1 MSAAPPAPTV
11 PSRIA
16 EISRRSG
23 RIAVRGWRRLLGRP
37 RGSEA
42 KSFLPLLVQVL
53 AGFSKHDGQVVETEV
68 DSALGFLRND
78 YPETVYSELTRQ
90 FRDALGQN
98 QDLSEMAERLAKEL
112 HPERKVM
119 LGIQLYDIIARAG
132 KQQAQMDTFQTFTE
146 KLGTAAETQ
155 HIVHQ
160 LNLSGSG
167 DAAPAVSAD
176 SPLEILSF
184 GRDANADVML
194 KGLYDNDRLLAFRY
208 HNLLLLKN
216 NSRNPVFVRGR
227 PLAPGAFCRIYAGQR
242 VILDEQVLTF
252 QDLSYYFNAKKNIA
266 VTQVYL
272 ELNDDDEVQV
282 ARARS
287 RDSILEVRFGLK
299 VQVRALKNMDALFNN
314 VALRQGTLLNG
325 NLEDRIVFHNDAEL
339 VLSDLRRRARALGG
353 RFQLKSYKSV
363 YHVSNQTQRL
373 EVDDILLS
381 PGTSGAVLLKILCD
395 YENRVG
401 QLEVIEADRDI
412 TVGDRTVPV
421 GGSCD
426 LKDGD
431 IIRIDAGQG
440 LRCDF
445 SERIIEEER
454 NIVSTIEL
462 RDLTCHFGDKAKALD
477 GITFT
482 LNRGDIVC
490 VMGGS
495 GSGKS
500 TLLRAIAGRLP
511 PSNGQVLLNGQSL
524 YANLD
529 DFKRFIAYIPQD
541 DAFDDHLTVEENLR
555 YAASIR
561 SPHLSQRD
569 RERRVD
575 SRLIE
580 LGLAERRDIIVGS
593 AEKKTL
599 SGGERKRLNIGLDMI
614 SSADVFLFDEPTSG
628 LSSKDSEHVIEII
641 RGLAHNK
648 IVLVVIHQP
657 SQRLF
662 QMFNKAVLLDR
673 GGKMV
678 FHGSPSQML
687 DYFSE
692 AAEQEKGVSPEIV
705 AAEARRPEFAFDI
718 IETPLHDL
726 SGDEILEE
734 ATNGQLIPAR
744 RFSPDFWRDRYET
757 HRLYQDM
764 RQISLKQQS
773 AATPP
778 TQTEPAKK
786 PAAPPLTKFRA
797 REEWLQFTTLLR
809 RAFLSKLRN
818 IASLFVTLLAPP
830 ALAFV
835 VGWALYFTDKK
846 DVPDDAYVFSH
857 AFHIPTY
864 IFISLLV
871 ALFLALMNSVEDI
884 IRDRVILQRE
894 RNLDVSIG
902 YYVLAKFLTLCVF
915 SAFQCALFVFVG
927 NWILEVRGMFTIY
940 FLWTFLTA
948 VSGISLGLLVS
959 AVVPNSKTAAM
970 LVPLILI
977 PQLIFGGALIKY
989 EEMNRDPDLLY
1000 SFNRI
1005 FDGRKSRDDAETEKK
1020 LRVPFISRLVA
1031 THYSYESLVVAQ
1043 AKLNPLTVRQTKLDE
1058 MIRALAKQPDMPLAQ
1073 NDRLSDLKETLAQLS
1088 GLEAG
1093 SAREIDRRLGRIDE
1107 IIGGSTPSLR
1117 DFRTKVSNV
1126 SADQLYNNTKINDL
1140 VSKAESEQND
1150 YRRAYR
1156 LNVFFS
1162 PEKHHMYWFADK
1174 DLGWTTSVY
1183 IRNALILLGTSG
1195 VMLLILGFI
1204 LRRQLNR
1211 TAT

>member
-1 MSAAPPAPTV
+1 M
-11 PSRIA
+11 
-16 EISRRSG
+16 
-23 RIAVRGWRRLLGRP
+23 
-37 RGSEA
+37 
-42 KSFLPLLVQVL
+42 LPVLVQVL
-53 AGFSKHDGQVVETEV
+53 AGFTKHDGKVVEEEV
-68 DSALGFLRND
+68 ESALGFLRND

-90 FRDALGQN
+90 FSAALNEQ
-98 QDLSEMAERLAKEL
+98 QDLAAMASRLSVEL
-112 HPERKVM
+112 QPERKVM
-119 LGIQLYDIIARAG
+119 LSVELYDIIARSG
-132 KQQAQMDTFQTFTE
+132 KQKVQLDSFLAFVE
-146 KLGTAAETQ
+146 RLGVAAETQ
-155 HIVHQ
+155 HIVQRLTHSAMGDTAPV
-160 LNLSGSG
+160 NSGT
-167 DAAPAVSAD
+167 SA
-176 SPLEILSF
+176 LEILSF
-184 GRDANADVML
+184 GHDANADVTL
-194 KGLYDNDRLLAFRY
+194 KGLKQGERLLAFRY
-208 HNLLLLKN
+208 HDLVLLKN
-216 NSRNPVFVRGR
+216 NSGNPVFVRGR
-227 PLAPGAFCRIYAGQR
+227 PLPPGSFCRIYAGQR
-242 VILDEQVLTF
+242 VILDEKVLTF
-252 QDLSYYFNAKKNIA
+252 QDLAYYFNAKKNIA

-272 ELNDDDEVQV
+272 ELSDTDEVQI

-299 VQVRALKNMDALFNN
+299 VQVRALKDVDAKFNG
-314 VALRQGTLLNG
+314 VTLRQGTLLNG
-325 NLEDRIVFHNDAEL
+325 NLEDRIIFHNDAEL
-339 VLSDLRRRARALGG
+339 LLSDLRRRARALGG
-353 RFQLKSYKSV
+353 RFALKSYKSV
-363 YHVSNQTQRL
+363 YQVSNMTQKL
-373 EVDDILLS
+373 GVDDILLS
-381 PGTSGAVLLKILCD
+381 PGTSGTVLLTIHCD

-401 QLEVIEADRDI
+401 RLDVIEADREI
-412 TVGDRTVPV
+412 TVGDRIVPV
-421 GGSCD
+421 RGTCE

-454 NIVSTIEL
+454 NIISSLEL
-462 RDLTCHFGDKAKALD
+462 RDLTCHFGGNVKALD

-482 LNRGDIVC
+482 LTRGDIVC

-511 PSNGQVLLNGQSL
+511 PSRGGVFLNGQSL
-524 YANLD
+524 YEKLD
-529 DFKRFIAYIPQD
+529 DFKRFIAYVPQD

-561 SPHLSQRD
+561 SPHLSKRD
-569 RERRVD
+569 RVRRVD
-575 SRLIE
+575 SRLVE
-580 LGLAERRDIIVGS
+580 LGLAERRGVIVGS

-662 QMFNKAVLLDR
+662 QMFNKAILLDR

-678 FHGSPSQML
+678 FHGTPTEML
-687 DYFSE
+687 AYFSE
-692 AAEQEKGVSPEIV
+692 AAAEEKGVPPETLAI
-705 AAEARRPEFAFDI
+705 EATRPEFAFDI

-726 SGDEILEE
+726 SGEIILEE
-734 ATNGQLIPAR
+734 TGSGQLLPAR
-744 RFSPDFWRDRYET
+744 RFSPDFWRDRYES

-764 RQISLKQQS
+764 RRVPLKPQTTSQIHLPSQS
-773 AATPP
+773 SQSSQPDTPKRP
-778 TQTEPAKK
+778 PS
-786 PAAPPLTKFRA
+786 PPLAKFRA

-818 IASLFVTLLAPP
+818 AASLIVTLLAPP
-830 ALAFV
+830 VLAFV

-846 DVPDDAYVFSH
+846 DVPDGGYIFVH

-864 IFISLLV
+864 IFIALLV

-894 RNLDVSIG
+894 RNLNVNIG
-902 YYVLAKFLTLCVF
+902 YYVTAKFLTLCVF
-915 SAFQCALFVFVG
+915 SALQCALFVVVG
-927 NWILEVRGMFTIY
+927 NWILEVRGMFTVY

-948 VSGISLGLLVS
+948 LSGISLGLLVS
-959 AVVPNSKTAAM
+959 AIVPNSKTGAM

-1000 SFNRI
+1000 SFNRVFGKNRTQENI
-1005 FDGRKSRDDAETEKK
+1005 ETDKK
-1020 LRVPFISRLVA
+1020 LRVPFISRLIA
-1031 THYSYESLVVAQ
+1031 THYSYEALVVAQ
-1043 AKLNPLTVRQTKLDE
+1043 AKLNPLSSRQTKLDE
-1058 MIRALAKQPDMPLAQ
+1058 MIRNLAKSSASAAE
-1073 NDRLSDLKETLAQLS
+1073 NDRLSDLKDTLAQLS

-1093 SAREIDRRLGRIDE
+1093 SAREIDRRLARIDE
-1107 IIGGSTPSLR
+1107 IIAGATPSLR
-1117 DFRTKVSNV
+1117 DFKTKVLGTT
-1126 SADQLYNNTKINDL
+1126 ADQLYNNTKINDM

-1150 YRRAYR
+1150 YRREYPI
-1156 LNVFFS
+1156 NVFFS
-1162 PEKHHMYWFADK
+1162 PEKHHFYWFSNK
-1174 DLGWTTSVY
+1174 DTGWTTSVY
-1183 IRNALILLGTSG
+1183 VRNGLVLVGTSALMLVLLGY
-1195 VMLLILGFI
+1195 I

-1211 TAT
+1211 TGA

>member
-1 MSAAPPAPTV
+1 MNPIPN
-11 PSRIA
+11 RLA

-23 RIAVRGWRRLLGRP
+23 RVAVRGWRRLLGRP
-37 RGSEA
+37 GPKDE
-42 KSFLPLLVQVL
+42 KSSLPLLVQVL
-53 AGFSKHDGQVVETEV
+53 AAFSKQDGRVVEEEV

-78 YPETVYSELTRQ
+78 YPETVYSDITRQ
-90 FRDALGQN
+90 FREALGQQ
-98 QDLSEMAERLAKEL
+98 QDLASMAVRLAKEL

-119 LGIQLYDIIARAG
+119 LGVQLYDIIARAG
-132 KQQAQMDTFQTFTE
+132 KQQAQMDAFRSFTE

-160 LNLSGSG
+160 LNLSGIG
-167 DAAPAVSAD
+167 DSAPAVSSD
-176 SPLEILSF
+176 SALEILSF
-184 GRDANADVML
+184 GHDASADVSL
-194 KGLYDNDRLLAFRY
+194 AGLMEHDRLLAFRY
-208 HNLLLLKN
+208 HDLILLKN
-216 NSRNPVFVRGR
+216 NSRNPVYVRGR
-227 PLAPGAFCRIYAGQR
+227 ALGPGAFCRIYVGQR

-272 ELNDDDEVQV
+272 ELNDNDEVQV

-299 VQVRALKNMDALFNN
+299 VQVRALKNMDALFNG

-325 NLEDRIVFHNDAEL
+325 NLEDRIIFHNDAEL
-339 VLSDLRRRARALGG
+339 SLADLRRRARALGG

-373 EVDDILLS
+373 QVDDILLS
-381 PGTSGAVLLKILCD
+381 PGTSGTVLLKILCD

-412 TVGDRTVPV
+412 TIGERTVPV
-421 GGSCD
+421 GGTCA
-426 LKDGD
+426 LNDGD

-454 NIVSTIEL
+454 NIVSTVEL
-462 RDLTCHFGDKAKALD
+462 RDLTCHFGDNIKALD

-511 PSNGQVLLNGQSL
+511 PSSGSVLLNGQPL
-524 YANLD
+524 YDKLD
-529 DFKRFIAYIPQD
+529 EFKRFIAFIPQD

-561 SPHLSQRD
+561 SPHLSKRD
-569 RERRVD
+569 RLRRVD
-575 SRLIE
+575 SRLVE
-580 LGLAERRDIIVGS
+580 LGLAERRDVIVGS

-614 SSADVFLFDEPTSG
+614 SSADIFLFDEPTSG

-678 FHGSPSQML
+678 FNGSPKQML
-687 DYFSE
+687 DYFSN
-692 AAEQEKGVSPEIV
+692 AAVEENGASAETV
-705 AAEARRPEFAFDI
+705 AAEANRPEFAFDV

-726 SGDEILEE
+726 SGDLILEE
-734 ATNGQLIPAR
+734 SSDAQLLPAR

-757 HRLYQDM
+757 HRLYQEMGQVSM
-764 RQISLKQQS
+764 RPPS
-773 AATPP
+773 AMATASTPAHA
-778 TQTEPAKK
+778 EPVKK
-786 PAAPPLTKFRA
+786 PAAPPRTDYRA
-797 REEWLQFTTLLR
+797 REGWLQFSTLLR

-818 IASLFVTLLAPP
+818 SASLFVTLLAPP
-830 ALAFV
+830 TLAFF

-846 DVPDDAYVFSH
+846 DVPEGGYVFVH

-864 IFISLLV
+864 IFIALLV

-894 RNLDVSIG
+894 RNLNVRIG
-902 YYVLAKFLTLCVF
+902 YYVAAKFLTLCAF
-915 SAFQCALFVFVG
+915 SAAQCALFVYVG
-927 NWILEVRGMFTIY
+927 NSILEVRGMFGTY

-948 VSGISLGLLVS
+948 ISGISLGLLVS
-959 AVVPNSKTAAM
+959 AIVPNSKTGAM

-989 EEMNRDPDLLY
+989 DEMNRDPDLLY
-1000 SFNRI
+1000 SFNRL
-1005 FDGRKSRDDAETEKK
+1005 FDPKKSTEDIDDEKA
-1020 LRVPFISRLVA
+1020 LRVPFISRLIA
-1031 THYSYESLVVAQ
+1031 THYSYEALVVAQ
-1043 AKLNPLTVRQTKLDE
+1043 AKTNPLAVRQAELDE
-1058 MIRALAKQPDMPLAQ
+1058 MIRTLAKKPNSKPADA
-1073 NDRLSDLKETLAQLS
+1073 DRLSDLKDTLAQLS
-1088 GLEAG
+1088 GMEAG
-1093 SAREIDRRLGRIDE
+1093 SAREIDRRLKRIDE
-1107 IIGGSTPSLR
+1107 IIGGSTPALR
-1117 DFRTKVSNV
+1117 DFRTKVYGV
-1126 SADQLYNNTKINDL
+1126 TADQLYNNTKISDM

-1150 YRRAYR
+1150 YRREYK

-1162 PEKHHMYWFADK
+1162 PEKHHGYWFTDK
-1174 DLGWTTSVY
+1174 ELGWTTSVY
-1183 IRNALILLGTSG
+1183 LRNGLILLSTSG
-1195 VMLLILGFI
+1195 VMLLLLTAI
-1204 LRRQLNR
+1204 LRRQLNKSG
-1211 TAT
+1211 T